1 MLYNYR
7 MNLKLGDNLN
17 ASKAG
22 MTFSVTVAFYVVVSL
37 IISLII
43 SASGAT
49 GDVVLYFNYLCSPI
63 AIVCASAFCLYQG
76 KMSFKQVAPAKC
88 GAKYYLIALLL
99 IFGLLFSLSYLNGAL
114 VALLKLCGYTPRKNS
129 LPSLEGWGL
138 FGAIVV
144 IAVIPAL
151 AEEFVFR
158 GIAFNN
164 AQSGV
169 GTVRA
174 VLLTG
179 FIFALYHGSVE
190 QTIYQ
195 FICGCLFALLTARS
209 GSVIPAVI
217 VHFLNNAVILALTA
231 FNLTTDAGG
240 LNIALWAEVLI
251 IVLSALCFVGAV
263 VWLILDK
270 KPLVRTEKEQT
281 KEQLKG
287 FFVWGFAGIFV
298 MALIWILGL
307 FGL

>member
-49 GDVVLYFNYLCSPI
+49 GEGVLYVNYLCSPI
-63 AIVCASAFCLYQG
+63 AIVCASAFSLYQG
-76 KMSFKQVAPAKC
+76 KMSIKQVAPVKC

-114 VALLKLCGYTPRKNS
+114 ISLLELCGYTPRESS

-158 GIAFNN
+158 GIAFHN
-164 AQSGV
+164 AQSGA

-174 VLLTG
+174 VLLAG

-217 VHFLNNAVILALTA
+217 VHFLNNAVILAFTA

-240 LNIALWAEVLI
+240 LNIALWAEILI
-251 IVLSALCFVGAV
+251 IVLSALCLVGAV
-263 VWLILDK
+263 VWLLLDK

-281 KEQLKG
+281 KEEVKG

>member
-49 GDVVLYFNYLCSPI
+49 GDGVLYVNYLCSPI

-76 KMSFKQVAPAKC
+76 KMSIKQVAPVKC
-88 GAKYYLIALLL
+88 GAKYYLIAILL

-114 VALLKLCGYTPRKNS
+114 ISLLELCGYTPRESS

-158 GIAFNN
+158 GIAFHN
-164 AQSGV
+164 AQSGA

-240 LNIALWAEVLI
+240 LNIVLWAEILI
-251 IVLSALCFVGAV
+251 IVLSALCLVGAV
-263 VWLILDK
+263 VWLLLDK

-281 KEQLKG
+281 KEQVKG
-287 FFVWGFAGIFV
+287 FFIWGFAGIFV